1 MTFWP
6 QLQFKSQ
13 SPLKSDSHTNPDKM
27 KVEPTRLIKEVLNDP
42 KARKQLAA
50 AIANPSLTVTL
61 KGKTYMLENIR

>member
-1 MTFWP
+1 
-6 QLQFKSQ
+6 
-13 SPLKSDSHTNPDKM
+13 M
-27 KVEPTRLIKEVLNDP
+27 KVETPKLVREILQDA